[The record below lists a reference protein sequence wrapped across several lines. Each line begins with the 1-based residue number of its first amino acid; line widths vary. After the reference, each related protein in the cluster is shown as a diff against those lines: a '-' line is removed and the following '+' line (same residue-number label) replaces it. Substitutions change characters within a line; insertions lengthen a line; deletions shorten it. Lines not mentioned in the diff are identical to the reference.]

1 MKVGII
7 GCGNIGSKRAAVVA
21 HSPQDQLVGLVEV
34 DQSRWP
40 RLRQEFNCPVFAT
53 PAELFSKTEAVVIS
67 TPPQQHGTLITAALK
82 AGNNVLCEK
91 PLAESLTEVKKVT
104 ALAEKIGRVLKCGF
118 NLRHDR
124 GLARA
129 KALYDAGAI
138 GTPYWLKADYVN
150 GCVLVNTNGV
160 GSLLDM
166 GSHLLDL
173 VFWFGGEPQQTT
185 GILQRTE
192 YPLPR
197 DDNAFLAITTKKFTA
212 QIHCSFIRWK
222 NHFLFEI
229 SGAKGAIEVRNLPK
243 WGTQEL
249 RLYRRVFPSGIPEIT
264 TENFAGDLSWAREWQ
279 HFRQLCEKRDFSEN
293 NHAFK
298 TMQLI
303 AAIEKTSLKVRL

>member
-7 GCGNIGSKRAAVVA
+7 GCGNIGTKRAAVVA
-21 HSPQDQLVGLVEV
+21 KAPHDQLVGLVEV
-34 DQSRWP
+34 DRSRWP

-53 PAELFSKTEAVVIS
+53 AAPLLKKTEAVIIS
-67 TPPQQHGTLITAALK
+67 TPPQQHGTLIAAALT
-82 AGNNVLCEK
+82 AENDVLCEK
-91 PLAESLTEVKKVT
+91 PLAESLKEVAALTRLADKK
-104 ALAEKIGRVLKCGF
+104 GRLLKCGF

-129 KALYDAGAI
+129 KALYDEGAI

-150 GCVLVNTNGV
+150 GCVVVNTNGV

-173 VFWFGGEPQQTT
+173 VLWFGGEPQKTT

-222 NHFLFEI
+222 NHFQFEI
-229 SGAKGAIEVRNLPK
+229 SGDKGAIEVKNLPK

-249 RLYRRVFPSGIPEIT
+249 RLYRRVFPSGAPAVT
-264 TENFAGDLSWAREWQ
+264 TETFENDMSWAREWE
-279 HFRQLCEKRDFSEN
+279 HFRQLRERRDLSEN
-293 NHAFK
+293 NHALQV
-298 TMQLI
+298 MQCI
-303 AAIEKTSLKVRL
+303 AAIEKNSRKEGL